1 MTFIITNDR
10 LTSIY
15 FLNNINLNYASN
27 IKKVQSDMNYLFA
40 DKENIFQQIVDEQVS
55 FQNIEISNEKIYLT
69 KKGKRILK
77 LFKIVNR
84 YANIQNKY

>member
-40 DKENIFQQIVDEQVS
+40 DKENVFQQIVDEQVS

-69 KKGKRILK
+69 NKGKRILK